1 MCCCLKINNPNKK
14 GYNENGRIFYYFPSH
29 VPPWRSGLQEALR
42 RPSQGL
48 VLQGGEPVR
57 PNYSRA
63 HRQTCCY
70 HPQLHT
76 RTLSSPVF
84 HIKSDSIGHQS
95 PLYNN
100 SAYIEGCLF
109 ASAYCGWF
117 NQFHFY
123 LWRKSARP
131 SWSAILVLPTR
142 FYPLRG
148 CSAKKCSDKVR
159 QRTIGEKP
167 WAKKSLVNPRR
178 AIESFLHKELFLHHP
193 FSANMDQ
200 TLLGPVHFHTNCHTQ
215 HSNDSIK
222 PSDMSQFLVY
232 TKCCQLC
239 QNDNSYFNCWTSS
252 ICQQSFSRMA

>member
-1 MCCCLKINNPNKK
+1 MPPTPPPSHTHCLFLSCHRSTVTTLMCCCLKINNPNKK
-14 GYNENGRIFYYFPSH
+14 GYDENGRIFYYFPSH

-131 SWSAILVLPTR
+131 SWSYFTHQVLPT
-142 FYPLRG
+142 PWVL
-148 CSAKKCSDKVR
+148 
-159 QRTIGEKP
+159 GEK
-167 WAKKSLVNPRR
+167 
-178 AIESFLHKELFLHHP
+178 
-193 FSANMDQ
+193 M
-200 TLLGPVHFHTNCHTQ
+200 
-215 HSNDSIK
+215 
-222 PSDMSQFLVY
+222 
-232 TKCCQLC
+232 
-239 QNDNSYFNCWTSS
+239 
-252 ICQQSFSRMA
+252 

>member
-1 MCCCLKINNPNKK
+1 MRLPIVADSTNFTFICEEKVRAL
-14 GYNENGRIFYYFPSH
+14 
-29 VPPWRSGLQEALR
+29 VEA
-42 RPSQGL
+42 
-48 VLQGGEPVR
+48 
-57 PNYSRA
+57 
-63 HRQTCCY
+63 
-70 HPQLHT
+70 
-76 RTLSSPVF
+76 
-84 HIKSDSIGHQS
+84 I
-95 PLYNN
+95 
-100 SAYIEGCLF
+100 
-109 ASAYCGWF
+109 
-117 NQFHFY
+117 
-123 LWRKSARP
+123 
-131 SWSAILVLPTR
+131 LPTR

-178 AIESFLHKELFLHHP
+178 AIESFLHKELFLHQP

-239 QNDNSYFNCWTSS
+239 QNDNSYFNWTSL
-252 ICQQSFSRMA
+252 SRELFKDGVIIKFFLWTKCFFGLIFTIVCFPGTLIELQWT